1 MCHDNNQLASHLGLK
16 LMHQSLLMTLME
28 FCDLTGFLLLTFCWV
43 KNSQVFF
50 IENSDVSSGKFVLMN
65 QANKKLQNAVAN
77 ESNESRVSE
86 TSERSESSDDFDQR
100 DSAKL
105 RASFRQ
111 YF

>member
-65 QANKKLQNAVAN
+65 QANKTLLLMNQTKVEYQKHQKEVSHPTILINAIPPN
-77 ESNESRVSE
+77 CEH
-86 TSERSESSDDFDQR
+86 RS
-100 DSAKL
+100 DSI
-105 RASFRQ
+105 FRK
-111 YF
+111 